1 MKRLGKDFLAI
12 SLLLLICKYA
22 LKIDTQDYALIRY
35 FFPKRV
41 IHIAIA
47 IILNYFCLKIVFDC
61 MRDDIEM
68 ETFISIRLGRK
79 ELLKRLLKSVG
90 LYTVSFLAVSL
101 VLDGLL
107 YQKSICLRFSIY
119 AYLRASC
126 WRYVSFRLSEAQKLY
141 FYECTCSCCDRKMGD
156 VCYLSFVEMMKY
168 GDKVFEYGLKGF
180 FVLKE
185 GLTMVYL
192 LK

>member
-12 SLLLLICKYA
+12 SLLLVICKYA

-47 IILNYFCLKIVFDC
+47 IILNYFYLKIVFDC

-68 ETFISIRLGRK
+68 ETFINIRLGRK
-79 ELLKRLLKSVG
+79 ELLKSVG

-101 VLDGLL
+101 VFDGLL
-107 YQKSICLRFSIY
+107 YQKV
-119 AYLRASC
+119 
-126 WRYVSFRLSEAQKLY
+126 YVSGLVFMLILELTAGAMLALGYRRLKSYTFMSVLVVVVIVRWVM
-141 FYECTCSCCDRKMGD
+141 S
-156 VCYLSFVEMMKY
+156 VIYLS
-168 GDKVFEYGLKGF
+168 LR
-180 FVLKE
+180 
-185 GLTMVYL
+185 
-192 LK
+192 